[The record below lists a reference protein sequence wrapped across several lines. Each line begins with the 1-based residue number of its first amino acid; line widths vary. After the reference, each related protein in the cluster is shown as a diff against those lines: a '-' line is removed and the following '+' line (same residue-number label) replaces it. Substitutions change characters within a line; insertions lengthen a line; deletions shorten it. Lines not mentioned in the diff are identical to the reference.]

1 MPAPAP
7 RRSAQ
12 PGTGLRVM
20 LLAAG
25 RGERMRPL
33 TDTCPKPLLRA
44 GGRPLI
50 EWHLL
55 ALARAGF
62 AEVVINHAWLGECI
76 EAALGDGRRWGL
88 RIRYSPEPEA
98 LETAGGIAHALPL
111 LGPGPVAAIAADIR
125 TDFDYRRLPALAQ
138 RMRADRLH
146 AWCVLVPNPPHHPD
160 GDFALRQERL
170 HNDGQPRYT
179 FSGIGVYDPCLFS
192 GLGQTSEPGSAGPA
206 GAGRSPCVPTRSI
219 PGHPPRA
226 ALAPLLRAAAET
238 GLAGGE
244 CHHGLWVDVGTPE
257 RLAWLEAQS
266 GIHQTGLA
274 GKA

>member
-1 MPAPAP
+1 
-7 RRSAQ
+7 
-12 PGTGLRVM
+12 M

-44 GGRPLI
+44 GGRTLI

-62 AEVVINHAWLGECI
+62 AEVVINHAWLGERI
-76 EAALGDGRRWGL
+76 ETELGDGSRWGL

-111 LGPGPVAAIAADIR
+111 LGPEPFAAIAADIH
-125 TDFDYRRLPALAQ
+125 TDFDYRRLPALAR
-138 RMRADRLH
+138 RMRVDGLH

-160 GDFALRQERL
+160 GDFALREGRL
-170 HNDGQPRYT
+170 RNDGRPRWT
-179 FSGIGVYDPCLFS
+179 FSGIGLYDPHLFR
-192 GLGQTSEPGSAGPA
+192 GLAPTSNPGA
-206 GAGRSPCVPTRSI
+206 GARNQ
-219 PGHPPRA
+219 PPRA
-226 ALAPLLRAAAET
+226 ALGPLLRAAADA

-244 CHHGLWVDVGTPE
+244 CHDGLWVDVGTPQ
-257 RLAWLEAQS
+257 RLAWLDAQLR
-266 GIHQTGLA
+266 IGLA
-274 GKA
+274 DDRHPDDRNRHDG